1 MKALRVGLAVLV
13 LSTAGCGGTP
23 VEPYHAEI
31 QKFQQD
37 RDAALRADDGWLT
50 IAGLWFLTQPET
62 TFGSDPLSDIVLPDG
77 APARAG
83 VFSMRNGRV
92 GVKAADGVSFQLDG
106 RAVTTAELKS
116 DVPGPPDRLSLGELQ
131 LWVHNSGDRLSIRMR
146 DRSSSL
152 RSDFAGTSW

>member
-1 MKALRVGLAVLV
+1 MKSLRGGLVVLALSA
-13 LSTAGCGGTP
+13 AGCGGTL

-37 RDAALRADDGWLT
+37 RDAVLRADDGWLT

-83 VFSMRNGRV
+83 SLGIRKGVIARV
-92 GVKAADGVSFQLDG
+92 GGD
-106 RAVTTAELKS
+106 TA
-116 DVPGPPDRLSLGELQ
+116 GQ
-131 LWVHNSGDRLSIRMR
+131 
-146 DRSSSL
+146 
-152 RSDFAGTSW
+152 